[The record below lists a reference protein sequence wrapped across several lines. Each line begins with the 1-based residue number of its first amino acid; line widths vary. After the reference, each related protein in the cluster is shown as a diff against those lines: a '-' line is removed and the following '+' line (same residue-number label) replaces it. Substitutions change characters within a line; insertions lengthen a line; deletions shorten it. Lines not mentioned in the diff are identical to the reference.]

1 MPTIWIW
8 QTTPIHAPPHVP
20 SLRRRI
26 TTLMSGRTPV
36 PGSALYRHPQR
47 ATTGHAW
54 LPLSGLPSDGGAE
67 VGIAKVAIDRF
78 DAARS
83 AR

>member
-1 MPTIWIW
+1 
-8 QTTPIHAPPHVP
+8 
-20 SLRRRI
+20 
-26 TTLMSGRTPV
+26 MSGRTPV
-36 PGSALYRHPQR
+36 PGSALYRHPHR